1 MNGLNMKYILFK
13 ITLVVAT
20 LALLVGCGNAD
31 ATLDKRKVKVAS
43 ESDDVYQFDEVII
56 NGKNCIILFND
67 VYGSPD
73 VVTFDCDWSNG
84 QG

>member
-1 MNGLNMKYILFK
+1 MKYTLFK
-13 ITLVVAT
+13 ATLVTAT
-20 LALLVGCGNAD
+20 LVLLVGCGNTS
-31 ATLDKRKVKVAS
+31 ATLDKRKVEVES
-43 ESDDVYQFDEVII
+43 ESDNVYQFDEVII